1 MLTRLQLRSF
11 RAFDD
16 SEAAAIQEATDQA
29 NAFLATICPSDVERI
44 TVHTHETVIPEH
56 DDSPTVC
63 TTHVITV
70 VYYAQLDAAPESE
83 AA

>member
-11 RAFDD
+11 RAFDA
-16 SEAAAIQEATDQA
+16 SEVAAIQEATSLA
-29 NAFLATICPSDVERI
+29 NTFLATICPSDVERI
-44 TVHTHETVIPEH
+44 TVHTHETAVPDH
-56 DDSPTVC
+56 DDPPTLY

-70 VYYAQLDAAPESE
+70 IYYAQLDAAPESE